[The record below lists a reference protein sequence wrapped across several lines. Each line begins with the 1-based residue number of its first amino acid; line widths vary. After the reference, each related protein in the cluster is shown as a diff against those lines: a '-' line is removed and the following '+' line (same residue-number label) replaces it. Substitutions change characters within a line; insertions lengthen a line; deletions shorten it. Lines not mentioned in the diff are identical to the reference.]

1 MLSSESED
9 IDIDALI
16 QGVEVEL
23 NVWLKQERS
32 KYNKSQRHRDATR
45 LMKKTSLDEL
55 AQNQWLRL
63 PFENLKTNNT
73 GGKEFPNQSAD
84 NPIYFFDRIANFDLV
99 LVLFPI
105 FLVLVFLLNL
115 IA

>member
-1 MLSSESED
+1 
-9 IDIDALI
+9 
-16 QGVEVEL
+16 
-23 NVWLKQERS
+23 
-32 KYNKSQRHRDATR
+32 
-45 LMKKTSLDEL
+45 MKASLDDL
-55 AQNQWLRL
+55 TQNQWLRL
-63 PFENLKTNNT
+63 PFENLKMNSNT